1 MENFTNETID
11 TTLLPKF
18 EEVQFS
24 VLDADYWKVTVLN
37 VFVFFFNCSP
47 TWSIVVTYLFLVGIS
62 AAYFLFFFVLLLSRI
77 SFNKKGFAFDSRCSF

>member
-24 VLDADYWKVTVLN
+24 LDADYWKVTVLN
-37 VFVFFFNCSP
+37 VFVFF
-47 TWSIVVTYLFLVGIS
+47 
-62 AAYFLFFFVLLLSRI
+62 
-77 SFNKKGFAFDSRCSF
+77 

>member
-37 VFVFFFNCSP
+37 VFVFFL
-47 TWSIVVTYLFLVGIS
+47 IVGL
-62 AAYFLFFFVLLLSRI
+62 A
-77 SFNKKGFAFDSRCSF
+77 